1 MGMSAADIAQTIQL
15 IIAPVVLITA
25 CMLFQNGI
33 LARYSNIGQRIR
45 SLTHERFELLRS
57 GKEDTFYFDRLQAID
72 CQLPLLTQRHRL
84 IQKAALLAHSA
95 IAVFISTMFAI
106 ALSVTLNAGIVG
118 MLALALFLMGTGVL
132 LLGIFF
138 TALEIRI
145 SHQALCYEVHQIIS
159 SDKGKP

>member
-1 MGMSAADIAQTIQL
+1 M
-15 IIAPVVLITA
+15 
-25 CMLFQNGI
+25 
-33 LARYSNIGQRIR
+33 
-45 SLTHERFELLRS
+45 LRS
-57 GKEDTFYFDRLQAID
+57 GKEDAFYFDRLQAID

-106 ALSVTLNAGIVG
+106 ALSVALNAGVVG
-118 MLALALFLMGTGVL
+118 MFALGLFLVGTGIL

-138 TALEIRI
+138 ASLEIRI

-159 SDKGKP
+159 FNKGKS